1 MLNKVATNIYTYM
14 GSNFL
19 KLFLLTIFSPFLFG
33 STCNK
38 DGSKPCSMAT
48 PYSFN
53 VTSEFKPQKEIYN
66 VGDTIFL
73 TSTFPKLLTNL
84 ISSQQVNYSNS
95 LGIGGSITFGLLDT
109 ILKTGIDS
117 YSKFK
122 VSSTIGWFSQIT
134 NTPNKGIIT
143 NYLETST
150 EYKISLGIKL
160 LEKGLFVIG
169 ISNLNSNGLRG
180 KDCTNAGFNMTV
192 TNSNKNL
199 NLFQYALGY
208 PADNMLA
215 KNIYCFRVQ

>member
-1 MLNKVATNIYTYM
+1 MGTNSFKMVLLIT
-14 GSNFL
+14 L
-19 KLFLLTIFSPFLFG
+19 TPILFS

-38 DGSKPCSMAT
+38 DGSKPCSMIT

-53 VTSEFKPQKEIYN
+53 VTSEFSPQKEIYN
-66 VGDTIFL
+66 IGDTIFL
-73 TSTFPKLLTNL
+73 TSTFPKILTNL

-95 LGIGGSITFGLLDT
+95 LGIGGSLTFGLLDT
-109 ILKTGIDS
+109 ILKAGLDS

-122 VSSTIGWFSQIT
+122 VITSIGSFSQIT
-134 NTPNKGIIT
+134 NTPNKGIVT

-150 EYKISLGIKL
+150 EYKISLAIKL

-169 ISNLNSNGLRG
+169 ISNLNSNGIRG

-192 TNSNKNL
+192 SNPNKNL
-199 NLFQYALGY
+199 NLYQYALGY

>member
-1 MLNKVATNIYTYM
+1 MS
-14 GSNFL
+14 SNFL
-19 KLFLLTIFSPFLFG
+19 KLVLLTILSPFLFG

-38 DGSKPCSMAT
+38 DSSKPCTMVT
-48 PYSFN
+48 PFSFN
-53 VTSEFKPQKEIYN
+53 VTSEFSPQKEIYN

-73 TSTFPKLLTNL
+73 TSTFPKLLINL
-84 ISSQQVNYSNS
+84 ISTQQVNYSNS
-95 LGIGGSITFGLLDT
+95 LSIGGSITFGLLDT

-122 VSSTIGWFSQIT
+122 VSSTIGSSSQIT
-134 NTPNKGIIT
+134 NTPNKGIVT
-143 NYLETST
+143 NYIETSS
-150 EYKISLGIKL
+150 EYRISLGIKL
-160 LEKGLFVIG
+160 LEKGIFVIG

-192 TNSNKNL
+192 INSNKNL

-215 KNIYCFRVQ
+215 KNIYCFRVQELELR